1 MTAPAAIR
9 QSDLR
14 RVVAMAKESGC
25 TIEVEK
31 DGFKIRVMPDN
42 PDIHRQDPVEEPGA
56 NGGNSLSEWRAR
68 HESGTRGY
76 PSRQKNTR

>member
-1 MTAPAAIR
+1 MTTPAAIR

-14 RVVAMAKESGC
+14 RVVTMAKESGC

-42 PDIHRQDPVEEPGA
+42 PDIHSPTQMAKRKGIR
-56 NGGNSLSEWRAR
+56 L
-68 HESGTRGY
+68 
-76 PSRQKNTR
+76 